1 MMRRA
6 ERRLAGAGG
15 EVIIEML
22 FRYRGLPCAKT
33 TPYFRLI
40 WLNFFLGVLK
50 MLGRC
55 GVCGAS
61 LALAGRVHRC
71 VTKPPEPVTKVGRP
85 PLGDRAMTAAERKQ
99 RERARGRW

>member
-1 MMRRA
+1 MCENYPLFPPDLA
-6 ERRLAGAGG
+6 E
-15 EVIIEML
+15 
-22 FRYRGLPCAKT
+22 
-33 TPYFRLI
+33 
-40 WLNFFLGVLK
+40 FFLGVLK

-61 LALAGRVHRC
+61 LALVGRVHRC